1 MLNATIIVLLTISAK
16 TRAAQLKTRVVQASY
31 KWHWLQSEGKYGQAR
46 GLAAIICG
54 ARERLPIITSP
65 AHKPT
70 DIPFFPSPDV
80 DAYSRIPFCL
90 REQWGSDR
98 LGNIGGLP
106 ESEGPTS
113 INWPD
118 LVQIKPQSST
128 DRHRAG

>member
-16 TRAAQLKTRVVQASY
+16 SARGTVESASY
-31 KWHWLQSEGKYGQAR
+31 KHRTSGIGCSLRENMGR
-46 GLAAIICG
+46 TIICG
-54 ARERLPIITSP
+54 AREILAIIPSP
-65 AHKPT
+65 AHHKPT
-70 DIPFFPSPDV
+70 DIPFFSDV

-90 REQWGSDR
+90 CEQWGSDR

-128 DRHRAG
+128 GPPRAG